1 MLRRFLLLSVLV
13 LAACTK
19 SAEIYDLKCEGL
31 REPLAIDSCEP
42 HFSWKLRGK
51 EGLAQLGFEIQVASS
66 LKALT
71 SGEADLW
78 QSGRFNSDE
87 QIMIPYMGSPLA
99 PRGIYYWRVR
109 IWKEDGEASSWSQA
123 QRFGVGIVAP
133 EKMRGEYIGAV
144 PGEGRAP
151 VFRKTFEYGGSTGPV
166 LLNVNSLGYHEAYV
180 NGKPVSDAVLTPA
193 VSQLDKRSLIVSYDI
208 SGLLKK
214 GLNEVRILAG
224 SGWYKSTTFGAEY
237 DGPLVRAEVYDTS
250 TGDFP
255 AVTDASWEAAWSGYK
270 DSGTWTP
277 HRFGGEIIDA
287 RVAGAEP
294 AQGWIPAEVVA
305 LSAYPDASPQM
316 CEPCRVQETLTP
328 VSIVPCGD
336 NSWLADFGKVVNAMV
351 DFSLPA
357 IPSGDTVKAYF
368 SDFMRADGSMEP
380 GGLDQYVSSGTR
392 GRYCSKFNH
401 QVFRFV
407 RLEGLPSAPA
417 AKDLKAL
424 RMRTDY
430 AQESSFT
437 SSDED
442 LNRIYA
448 LVSWTME
455 NLAFDGYMV
464 DCASI
469 ERLGYGGDGNASTL
483 SLQGF
488 ADADALFYNWLQ
500 AWVDAQRPDG
510 GLPHTAPNPYT
521 AGGGAYWCSFLVQ
534 APWRTFMSYRDPRL
548 LEKCYPAMKAW
559 IGYVDAYSR
568 EGLLERWPD
577 LSYRGWF
584 LGDWAAPQGT
594 DVRDPRSVGFIAN
607 CALAQSYLCLVRI
620 ARVLGLDQD
629 ESEYRDRYTELIKKV
644 HDKYYNPTDC
654 SYASGSQI
662 DMAYPL
668 LVGIVPWNLKE
679 TVWNRLVEKTEKDW
693 NGHLATGLVGVPVIT
708 ELATLAGEG
717 EWLYNLLKK
726 RDYPGYL
733 YMLDNGAT
741 GVWEEWDGGRSHLH
755 NCYNGILSWFYQGLG
770 GIQLLEPGY
779 KTIRIEPQIPQGLD
793 YVKVV
798 QGTPYGTITV
808 EYNHGS
814 LTYSVPPGITVLP
827 ARQ

>member
-1 MLRRFLLLSVLV
+1 MIRRFLLLTVLA

-19 SAEIYDLKCEGL
+19 SVEIYDLKCEGL

-42 HFSWKLRGK
+42 HFSWKLRSDAA
-51 EGLAQLGFEIQVASS
+51 LVQQGFEIQVASS
-66 LKALT
+66 LKALQ

-78 QSGRFNSDE
+78 KSGRLYSDE
-87 QIMIPYMGSPLA
+87 QIMVPYMGSPLA

-109 IWKEDGEASSWSQA
+109 IWNEKDEASSWSPA

-133 EKMRGEYIGAV
+133 EKMRGDYIGAV

-151 VFRKTFEYGGSTGPV
+151 VLRKVFHFGGSKGPV
-166 LLNVNSLGYHEAYV
+166 LLNVNSLGYHEAYI
-180 NGKPVSDAVLTPA
+180 NGNRVSDAVLTPA

-208 SGLLKK
+208 SSLLKK
-214 GLNEVRILAG
+214 GTNEVRIIAG

-237 DGPLVRAEVYDTS
+237 DGPLVRAEIYDAS
-250 TGDFP
+250 SREFA

-287 RVAGAEP
+287 RVAESVS
-294 AQGWIPAEVVA
+294 GWAPAEVVK
-305 LSAYPDASPQM
+305 LSSCPVASPQM
-316 CEPCRVQETLTP
+316 CEPCRVKEVLTP
-328 VSIVPCGD
+328 VSINQDGD
-336 NSWLADFGKVVNAMV
+336 GAWIADYGKTVNAMV
-351 DFSLPA
+351 DFTLPSLA
-357 IPSGDTVKAYF
+357 AGDTLKAFF
-368 SDFMRADGSMEP
+368 SDFMRADGS
-380 GGLDQYVSSGTR
+380 LDYVAAGADIYVSSGSKSR
-392 GRYCSKFNH
+392 FCSKFNH
-401 QVFRFV
+401 QVFRYV
-407 RLEGLPSAPA
+407 RLEGLASAPS

-430 AQESSFT
+430 DQESSFT

-442 LNRIYA
+442 LNRIYD
-448 LVSWTME
+448 LVSRTME

-559 IGYVDAYSR
+559 ISYVDAYS
-568 EGLLERWPD
+568 ENGLLERWPD
-577 LSYRGWF
+577 LDYRGWF

-594 DVRDPRSVGFIAN
+594 DVRDARSVGLIAN
-607 CALAQSYLCLVRI
+607 CALAQSYLCLVKI
-620 ARVLGLDQD
+620 ARIFGNDQD
-629 ESEYRDRYTELIKKV
+629 ETEYRDRYTVLIKKV
-644 HDKYYNPTDC
+644 HEKYFNPEDNT
-654 SYASGSQI
+654 YASGSQV

-693 NGHLATGLVGVPVIT
+693 NGHLVTGLVGVPVIT

-755 NCYNGILSWFYQGLG
+755 NCYNGVLSWFYQGIG
-770 GIQLLEPGY
+770 GIQLIEPGY
-779 KTIRIEPQIPQGLD
+779 KTVRIEPQIPKGVD

-798 QGTPYGTITV
+798 QGTPYGPITV
-808 EYNHGS
+808 EYSHGT
-814 LTYSVPPGITVLP
+814 LTHTVPPGITVLP